1 MSEKRYALVTGSSR
15 GIGKAIATE
24 LAKEGFVVA
33 VHGSRESDP
42 LKASLEAVACV
53 NEESICLA
61 ADLADPAAIDGMFGE
76 VSRAFGNLDVLV
88 NNAAVQ
94 NPSPILDLSVEDWD
108 RLMAVNLRAAFL
120 CGQHAGRMM
129 KKRGGGR
136 IVNISSVHDTAP
148 RRYFAHYSTAKAGLA
163 MLTKCMALEL
173 ADDNIQANCLTVG
186 GVATELTDPERQR
199 LVIPSVP
206 AGRIAEPE
214 EIGRLVAFL
223 VSPDASYITGSS
235 ITIDGGLLLGFCATR
250 RDL

>member
-33 VHGSRESDP
+33 VHGSRDSDQ

-108 RLMAVNLRAAFL
+108 RLMAVNLRAAVL

-136 IVNISSVHDTAP
+136 IVSISSVHGTAP
-148 RRYFAHYSTAKAGLA
+148 RRYCAHFST
-163 MLTKCMALEL
+163 
-173 ADDNIQANCLTVG
+173 
-186 GVATELTDPERQR
+186 P
-199 LVIPSVP
+199 
-206 AGRIAEPE
+206 
-214 EIGRLVAFL
+214 
-223 VSPDASYITGSS
+223 
-235 ITIDGGLLLGFCATR
+235 
-250 RDL
+250 